1 MFVILGYLID
11 GPFQAYILN
20 MGLFALSGGVTNWL
34 AVHMLFE
41 RVPGFYGSG
50 VVQLRFE
57 EFKNGI
63 RGLIMEQF
71 FNNGDLSAFLQQTGQ
86 ATDRLSEH
94 INLAIEDLDLD
105 SAFDSLL
112 EVIMS
117 SSFAGMLGMLGGKDA
132 LSPLKAPFVERMRS
146 YFRTQFASQAFRSRV
161 ENAMRGALDEDSIRQ
176 TVAELIDCRL
186 DEMTPKMVKEIVQ
199 QMIQKH
205 LGWLVVWGCAL
216 GGVMGLVVTAVNSF
230 T

>member
-1 MFVILGYLID
+1 MD

-86 ATDRLSEH
+86 AADRLSEH

-146 YFRTQFASQAFRSRV
+146 YFRTQFANQAFRSRV

-216 GGVMGLVVTAVNSF
+216 GGVMGLVVTGVNSF

>member
-1 MFVILGYLID
+1 MD

-71 FNNGDLSAFLQQTGQ
+71 FNNGDLSAFLQQTGK
-86 ATDRLSEH
+86 AADRLSEH

-146 YFRTQFASQAFRSRV
+146 YFRTQFANQAFRSRV

-216 GGVMGLVVTAVNSF
+216 GGVMGLVVTGVNSF